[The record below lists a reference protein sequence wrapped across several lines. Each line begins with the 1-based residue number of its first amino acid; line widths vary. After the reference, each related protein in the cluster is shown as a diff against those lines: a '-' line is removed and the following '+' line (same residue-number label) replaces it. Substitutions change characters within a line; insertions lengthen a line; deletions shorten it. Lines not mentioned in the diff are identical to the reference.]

1 MRSTNINFKRG
12 ILFFVYNATCWLENV
27 RRSTRV
33 FSVWNLFSDCLLF
46 CLGSPSA
53 TATISAD
60 CPEGEGER
68 ERKGERRK
76 ERRVRGDGFWDSIPW
91 PRWK

>member
-33 FSVWNLFSDCLLF
+33 FSVWNLFSNRLLF
-46 CLGSPSA
+46 CLGSSSA
-53 TATISAD
+53 TATIPAD
-60 CPEGEGER
+60 WPEGEQ

-76 ERRVRGDGFWDSIPW
+76 ERRVRGDGFRDSIPW

>member
-1 MRSTNINFKRG
+1 MCLVFG
-12 ILFFVYNATCWLENV
+12 ISSATA
-27 RRSTRV
+27 SS
-33 FSVWNLFSDCLLF
+33 SV
-46 CLGSPSA
+46 LGSSSA

-60 CPEGEGER
+60 WPEGEGKR
-68 ERKGERRK
+68 ERKGERRE

>member
-1 MRSTNINFKRG
+1 MRSTNINFKIG
-12 ILFFVYNATCWLENV
+12 ILFFIYNATCWLENV

-33 FSVWNLFSDCLLF
+33 FSVWNLFGNCLLF
-46 CLGSPSA
+46 CLGSSSA
-53 TATISAD
+53 TATIPAD
-60 CPEGEGER
+60 WPEGEG

-91 PRWK
+91 PRWE

>member
-33 FSVWNLFSDCLLF
+33 FRVWNLFSNCLLF
-46 CLGSPSA
+46 SLGSSSA
-53 TATISAD
+53 TATIPAD
-60 CPEGEGER
+60 WPEGEGER
-68 ERKGERRK
+68 ERKGERRE

>member
-12 ILFFVYNATCWLENV
+12 ILFFVYNAACWLENV

-33 FSVWNLFSDCLLF
+33 FSVWNLFSNCLLF
-46 CLGSPSA
+46 CLGSSSA

-60 CPEGEGER
+60 WPLRER
-68 ERKGERRK
+68 ERKGERRE

>member
-33 FSVWNLFSDCLLF
+33 ASSSV
-46 CLGSPSA
+46 LGSSSA
-53 TATISAD
+53 TATIPAD
-60 CPEGEGER
+60 WPEGEGKR
-68 ERKGERRK
+68 ERKGERRE

>member
-12 ILFFVYNATCWLENV
+12 ILFFVYDAMCLLENV

-33 FSVWNLFSDCLLF
+33 FSVWNLFSNCLLF
-46 CLGSPSA
+46 CLGSSSG
-53 TATISAD
+53 TANISAD
-60 CPEGEGER
+60 WPEGEGKR
-68 ERKGERRK
+68 ERKGERRE

>member
-1 MRSTNINFKRG
+1 MRSTNINLKRG
-12 ILFFVYNATCWLENV
+12 ILF
-27 RRSTRV
+27 SI
-33 FSVWNLFSDCLLF
+33 CLLF
-46 CLGSPSA
+46 CLGSSST

-60 CPEGEGER
+60 WPEGEGER

>member
-1 MRSTNINFKRG
+1 MRSTNINFKIG
-12 ILFFVYNATCWLENV
+12 ILFFVYNAKCWLENV

-33 FSVWNLFSDCLLF
+33 FSVWYLFSNCLLF
-46 CLGSPSA
+46 CLGSSSA

-60 CPEGEGER
+60 WPEGEGER
-68 ERKGERRK
+68 ERKGERRE

>member
-1 MRSTNINFKRG
+1 MRSTNINFKIG
-12 ILFFVYNATCWLENV
+12 ILFLVYNATCGLENV

-33 FSVWNLFSDCLLF
+33 FGVWNLFSNCLLF
-46 CLGSPSA
+46 CLGSFSA

-60 CPEGEGER
+60 WPEGER
-68 ERKGERRK
+68 ERKGESRE

>member
-27 RRSTRV
+27 WRSTRV
-33 FSVWNLFSDCLLF
+33 FSVWNLFSNCFLF
-46 CLGSPSA
+46 CLGSSSA

-60 CPEGEGER
+60 WPEGEGKQ
-68 ERKGERRK
+68 ERKGERRE

-91 PRWK
+91 SRWK

>member
-33 FSVWNLFSDCLLF
+33 FSVWNLFSNCLLF
-46 CLGSPSA
+46 CLGSSSA
-53 TATISAD
+53 TATIPANW
-60 CPEGEGER
+60 PEGEGER